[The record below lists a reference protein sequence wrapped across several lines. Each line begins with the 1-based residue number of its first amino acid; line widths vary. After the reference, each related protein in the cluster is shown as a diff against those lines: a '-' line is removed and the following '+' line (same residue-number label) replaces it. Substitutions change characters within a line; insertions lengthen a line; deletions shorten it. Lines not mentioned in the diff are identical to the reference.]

1 MAPIFEE
8 ASIAVDHNLLTM
20 ETLHTVAHRN
30 GFKVLFHE
38 KPFAGINGSGKHGN
52 WSLST
57 DSGENLLDPTLKP
70 ETNYRFILFLLATLD
85 AVHKH
90 GGILRCGIASASNEH
105 RLGGNEAPPGIISA
119 FLGEHLDE
127 VLNSLEEK
135 RDIKNFS
142 QPTLSSVRVGGTVL
156 DLKITTLPP
165 ITRDLTDRN
174 RTSPFAF
181 TGNKFEFRAIGS
193 KQSPS
198 FPITILNA
206 AVASSLAEITD
217 ALVKQKGKISKVNLI
232 FSIFCEIGS
241 KPDLNVED
249 ILVVIR
255 HYVKKTKPI
264 RFEGNNYSEEWAIE
278 AVKRGL
284 PNIKNAP
291 DAFKQLLEPHNAA
304 VLTKQG
310 IVSESELK
318 SRYHIMNEMYSKQI
332 IIEAKTML
340 NIVSTSIIPAVC
352 EQRKELLDA
361 LVALKGIGMNE
372 KDAPEYKM
380 LNKINAKLVSLQK
393 STEELDE
400 AIVKVVHVADEI
412 AQAELSSKLLTSK
425 MEIVRGFS
433 DELEQLISDK
443 FWPIPKY
450 SEMLF

>member
-1 MAPIFEE
+1 
-8 ASIAVDHNLLTM
+8 M

-90 GGILRCGIASASNEH
+90 GGILRCGIASASNER

-217 ALVKQKGKISKVNLI
+217 ALVKQKGKIIKINLI
-232 FSIFCEIGS
+232 SSIF
-241 KPDLNVED
+241 L
-249 ILVVIR
+249 
-255 HYVKKTKPI
+255 
-264 RFEGNNYSEEWAIE
+264 
-278 AVKRGL
+278 
-284 PNIKNAP
+284 
-291 DAFKQLLEPHNAA
+291 
-304 VLTKQG
+304 
-310 IVSESELK
+310 
-318 SRYHIMNEMYSKQI
+318 
-332 IIEAKTML
+332 
-340 NIVSTSIIPAVC
+340 
-352 EQRKELLDA
+352 
-361 LVALKGIGMNE
+361 
-372 KDAPEYKM
+372 
-380 LNKINAKLVSLQK
+380 
-393 STEELDE
+393 
-400 AIVKVVHVADEI
+400 
-412 AQAELSSKLLTSK
+412 
-425 MEIVRGFS
+425 
-433 DELEQLISDK
+433 
-443 FWPIPKY
+443 
-450 SEMLF
+450 